1 MPEPEALEA
10 ALQLFWQKGY
20 DRTSIA
26 DLGTALG
33 VGPSSI
39 YNAFGSKAELFRK
52 SIQHY
57 LSEYTGFVPEILG
70 QAGEIGL
77 KPSLKKL
84 LHDAVDLYTQ
94 KNLPGGCAML
104 EGGGADRSA
113 DSEGGCIAKEFN
125 QQFEKALCSLFEGA
139 AKNQSLANTPQILA
153 KYILG
158 VMRGISQL
166 ARDGTSRKDLLEIA
180 DHAAG
185 SCIRGRISS

>member
-26 DLGTALG
+26 DLSEALG

-57 LSEYTGFVPEILG
+57 LSEHAGFVPEILG

-77 KPSLKKL
+77 EQSLKKL
-84 LHDAVDLYTQ
+84 LHSAVNLYTH

-104 EGGGADRSA
+104 ESGGADRSA
-113 DSEGGCIAKEFN
+113 DSEGGCIAKEFI
-125 QQFEKALCSLFEGA
+125 QQFEKAVCSLFDGA
-139 AKNQSLANTPQILA
+139 TKDEALTNTPRILA
-153 KYILG
+153 KYTLA

-166 ARDGTSRKDLLEIA
+166 ARDGTSRKDLLQIA
-180 DHAAG
+180 DQAVD
-185 SCIRGRISS
+185 SCILKGR